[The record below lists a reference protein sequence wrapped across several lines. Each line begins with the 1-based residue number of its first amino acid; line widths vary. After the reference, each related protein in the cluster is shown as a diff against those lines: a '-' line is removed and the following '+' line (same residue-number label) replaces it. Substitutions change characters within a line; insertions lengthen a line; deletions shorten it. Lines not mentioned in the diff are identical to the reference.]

1 MSEFSLPFLLG
12 VVLATAL
19 TPLARRVA
27 LRIGAIDNPGERHIH
42 AVATPRLGGP
52 AILAALVL
60 AMLFASLIDH
70 LVGAMLWSQWRKLSW
85 LAIGALMVTLVGAID
100 DVRPLKP
107 LTKLLVEIAA
117 ASVAV
122 YGGYRIESVALYHL
136 GIFSF
141 PLSVF
146 FIVAAVNAIN
156 LVDGLDGLAVGL
168 SMMISLTLLMLGLA
182 HGQVELAV
190 LLAALCGVL
199 LGFLRYN
206 FYPARIFLGD
216 SGALLLGFVLGAT
229 AITTSHKMAA
239 SLAVAA
245 PFLALGLPLAE
256 LMLTTTRRLVRALQ
270 IPRFDR
276 DVARDRYLFKGLVK
290 GLAAVFAADR
300 DHIHHR
306 LLSFGFNHRNA
317 VLVLYA
323 VGVMFCIVAV
333 TLSCLEGAF
342 GPPLLAALLVACAA
356 GTRWLGYRE
365 LMPLRL
371 HFRWPLLHASAT
383 RRKVV
388 LATVDVASATTAAH
402 HGAAVVPIEG
412 MDASH

>member
-1 MSEFSLPFLLG
+1 MSKFSLPFLLG
-12 VVLATAL
+12 VSLALAL
-19 TPLARRVA
+19 TPLSRRLA
-27 LRIGAIDNPGERHIH
+27 LRIGAIDKPGERRIH

-52 AILAALVL
+52 AILVALVL
-60 AMLFASLIDH
+60 AMLVASFLDQCA
-70 LVGAMLWSQWRKLSW
+70 GAMLWSEWRKLGS
-85 LAIGALMVTLVGAID
+85 LAIGALLVTLVGAID
-100 DVRPLKP
+100 DVRPLRP
-107 LTKLLVEIAA
+107 VIKLLVEVAA

-122 YGGYRIESVALYHL
+122 YGGYRIDSIAVYHL
-136 GIFSF
+136 GLVSF
-141 PLSVF
+141 AVSVL

-168 SMMISLTLLMLGLA
+168 AMMISLTLLVLDLSR
-182 HGQVELAV
+182 GQVESPV

-216 SGALLLGFVLGAT
+216 SGALLLGFIVGVS
-229 AITTSHKMAA
+229 AISTSYRMTG
-239 SLAVAA
+239 AVAMA

-256 LMLTTTRRLVRALQ
+256 LMLTTMRRLVCALQ
-270 IPRFDR
+270 ITRFDQH
-276 DVARDRYLFKGLVK
+276 VTRDRNLFKGV
-290 GLAAVFAADR
+290 AAVFVADR

-317 VLVLYA
+317 VLLLYA
-323 VGVMFCIVAV
+323 VGLMFCVVALA
-333 TLSCLEGAF
+333 LSRLEDAF
-342 GPPLLAALLVACAA
+342 RPPLLATLIVACAA

-371 HFRWPLLHASAT
+371 RIRRPLFDALAM

-388 LATVDVASATTAAH
+388 LATTDVAAGSTAAQ
-402 HGAAVVPIEG
+402 HGAPVVPLISG
-412 MDASH
+412 DAPR